1 MDIKTDTKGLKD
13 ISPGTI
19 TGTDSGYTLEEVN
32 RIEGTM
38 DNPNGMP
45 FYFKDL
51 RDDSYVIFRAYID
64 GITENI
70 APSWNPTNYIG
81 RSEPVYTYERAE
93 RDIGFN
99 FKLFAQTKGE
109 LSMIYKKI
117 NKLTSLCYPEYH
129 VDTDIDKDGNKTRM
143 KPPLTKFRL
152 GELFG
157 ASDSATQNRKSEM
170 LGFIKSL
177 TYTMPDEGVWETE
190 NGKRVPKYITVS
202 LGYQVIHATVPNLET
217 NFYGFVGD

>member
-1 MDIKTDTKGLKD
+1 MANKSK
-13 ISPGTI
+13 PVTI
-19 TGTDSGYTLEEVN
+19 EEVN
-32 RIEGTM
+32 RIEGTA
-38 DNPNGMP
+38 NKPYGMP

-51 RDDSYVIFRAYID
+51 RDDSYVIFRAYLN

-70 APSWNPTNYIG
+70 APSWEPTNYVG
-81 RSEPVYTYERAE
+81 RSEPVYTYSRAE
-93 RDIGFN
+93 RDISFN
-99 FKLFAQTKGE
+99 LKLFAHTKDE
-109 LSMIYKKI
+109 LNMIYKKM

-129 VDTDIDKDGNKTRM
+129 PDLNIDSDGNKIRM

-157 ASDSATQNRKSEM
+157 APDGNNKKNEM
-170 LGFIKSL
+170 TGFIKSL
-177 TYTMPDEGVWETE
+177 TYSIPDEGVWETE